1 MTLRTPLHRTFYWP
15 LMATSRTSDD
25 GCKFY
30 DGCLSVVYR
39 TCQCCTAY
47 DLPSELDIKNE
58 VVAATADAIDNVK
71 ATGMGILTSMMMP
84 ILRDDENILHYRSF
98 NFSVMIL

>member
-1 MTLRTPLHRTFYWP
+1 MGTLAYLPKITGNMSLVRE
-15 LMATSRTSDD
+15 MAYTAQWFPATKAEQMGLVSKVVD
-25 GCKFY
+25 G
-30 DGCLSVVYR
+30 G
-39 TCQCCTAY
+39 
-47 DLPSELDIKNE
+47 KNE